1 MKKSPFIV
9 SILAALLAFPGMPQA
24 EASTY
29 DKVTLTDAEPSWD
42 VADEDWYYT
51 YTDSITGVK
60 YACYDLFVEAKDG
73 RLVNGGW
80 SSNIYIRSGAKLTAD
95 YLLQETNNP
104 EGSELWKLLYDY
116 GNDDYRLHINM
127 EDNSS
132 LNYTNH
138 DLWLG
143 VFHFQ
148 EGATVNISVYS
159 NRIAARAIGKY
170 TDRDFTI
177 NAHINTTASLDL
189 WNQYTSS
196 VTLKYTQNMNVFVER
211 GDNDCAPYIDA
222 SGKICLPEERYRSQL
237 NGCAMLMNDCS
248 GQFMKGY
255 LKGTTLISLGN
266 TDFQGFNREWWDGIT
281 QISWLLNNVEV
292 REGCKA
298 EMRRGYYGG
307 TITLQKGSALKF
319 DMEIMP
325 AGVDDANWDGGIN
338 IIMKDSSTL
347 DLAGRSLPSQYL
359 DFQGTELTIKNGTIA
374 GNLTLQDR
382 TLALQ
387 DIRFNQEDMLCLW
400 GRATLNLSGQSFETK
415 HLNIGGRN
423 NTIANGSLTGG
434 LELANTDLTLTSI
447 LSMDPKV
454 TLCGDVTLIFDTQP
468 DQAIELEVSGTNA
481 VQDKDGLIN
490 TSVLSMA
497 SASALKVTDSISS
510 LWIDMQENSSLA
522 ATGDVLATSI
532 TGSGYIGAQNIELD
546 TLSVTNLELYAENSV
561 RMKEAA
567 LVSNKL
573 KVWGKNV
580 TMSAVEIEP
589 SLFGYAQIDAAED
602 VSITQEFI
610 GEKLRVTAGGAIT
623 LASLG
628 SEANPVKSAIIE
640 SKGGGVTIEAYYGD
654 TNENLPLQVKSAG
667 KVIIGKIPES
677 GHNFPVVTGNMNI
690 RYTGS
695 GSGAESWDVE
705 MLCELHGELVVYA
718 EQGRVSALTVKS
730 NSYCDIYAKQINL
743 VSFVGDEMTLQAS
756 KSATVTKATAA
767 YSLSIIGLNEEVPD
781 ITIQSDMIAG
791 TLIELNGKNIAATGA
806 LSVFASKRYQ
816 INATN
821 AVDIKSTFQGGQLTL
836 TAGGDVTLGAVGDS
850 GAPVESANI
859 RSSGG
864 AVNINW
870 GGVASGALS
879 LEGTGVTV
887 SDSITAGNVN
897 IHSTSGNILIEKAVS
912 CASATMESA
921 GDITVKGQV
930 NGSMTATADGAISL
944 DSFIG
949 DSLVATAA
957 EGISVK
963 DVTIASDRGS
973 RLSSDEGVVFK
984 GNAYLQNTAVSAP
997 LVYLGKWGLT
1007 LEKQSSIEGDVT
1019 AAAKSY
1025 IEANDSTITGSVSG
1039 VETVELEN
1047 STITGSVIG
1056 AETVELVNS
1065 TIGGVEDISFLKA
1078 EGASRINSSLV
1089 LEDDSPCFSFF
1100 LDAANS
1106 TTPVLALNGDLKLS
1120 PDVQLYCITIFLD
1133 GTDSLETGER
1143 YALISQTGGKNPD
1156 FWEPDNVIVTGLGS
1170 SADDLFWSNGTLYF
1184 RNGAPLETAVWT
1196 SGENHLWNTTDK
1208 NWTQEGRMYRYKDG
1222 VDVVFNDT
1230 GKGGEVQLEG
1240 ALAPKGV
1247 LVEGN
1252 CDYTFTGTGKITGE
1266 AALTKNG
1273 SGTLTIENANE
1284 YSGGTFINGGTLV
1297 MKNAQALGSGGITL
1311 AGGTLDLGGFAV
1323 GNSVTLQGS
1332 ATIGNGT
1339 IGGRVS
1345 VDEGIGAF
1353 FFGETHIKN
1362 NRVDCL
1368 GNISAGHTAI
1378 GVLAKEAP
1386 GLLKELSVSDGLIA
1400 GTDRQAS
1407 LADGLYIESTADLM
1421 IKSMTITANNSI
1433 SVGSHTI
1440 TLNQVTIKI
1449 SDGFGSLVDDT
1460 YYFNLKSLINCELV
1474 MENVLLDASEL
1485 TLPDG
1490 FDPAQLNAVVFDFGD
1505 DVTIKQATGLDMR
1518 LGNYWSPSLNLDTKG
1533 QVIFTKLVPIPEPAT
1548 GTISLLALCALAT
1561 RRRRK

>member
-9 SILAALLAFPGMPQA
+9 SILAALLAFSSVPQA

-104 EGSELWKLLYDY
+104 EGSELWRLLYDY

-132 LNYTNH
+132 LNYTNL

-143 VFHFQ
+143 VFNFQ
-148 EGATVNISVYS
+148 EGATVNISVAS

-237 NGCAMLMNDCS
+237 NGCAMLMRDCS
-248 GQFMKGY
+248 GQFMNGY

-400 GRATLNLSGQSFETK
+400 GGATLNLSGQSFETK
-415 HLNIGGRN
+415 HLNIAGKG
-423 NTIANGSLTGG
+423 NTITNGSLTGA

-447 LSMDPKV
+447 LSMDSKV
-454 TLCGDVTLIFDTQP
+454 TLWGDAMLNFDKQLEQ
-468 DQAIELEVSGTNA
+468 DIKLEVYGTNA
-481 VQDKDGLIN
+481 VQDKDGLIT
-490 TSVLSMA
+490 TSELRMGSV
-497 SASALKVTDSISS
+497 SALNVTGNISS
-510 LWIDMQENSSLA
+510 EWIDMLA
-522 ATGDVLATSI
+522 SRVTATGDVIAGGI

-546 TLSVTNLELYAENSV
+546 TLSASNMQLFAENSV
-561 RMKEAA
+561 QVKETAHA
-567 LVSNKL
+567 CSLEVR
-573 KVWGKNV
+573 GKNV
-580 TMSAVEIEP
+580 TLSAVEIEP
-589 SLFGYAQIDAAED
+589 LLSEFAQIVAAED
-602 VSITQEFI
+602 IHITQGFI
-610 GEKLRVTAGGAIT
+610 GKSLDAIAGGAIT

-628 SEANPVKSAIIE
+628 SEANPIRRATII
-640 SKGGGVTIEAYYGD
+640 STGAGVTIEGFYGRTD
-654 TNENLPLQVKSAG
+654 ADLPLQVESAG
-667 KVIIGKIPES
+667 KVVIGKIPES
-677 GHNFPVVTGNMNI
+677 GQSFPVVTGNMNI

-705 MLCELHGELVVYA
+705 MLCELHGKLVVYA

-730 NSYCDIYAKQINL
+730 NTYCDIDARQINL
-743 VSFVGDEMTLQAS
+743 VSFVGDEMTLRAS

-767 YSLSIIGLNEEVPD
+767 SSLSIIGLNEEVPD

-791 TLIELNGKNIAATGA
+791 ALIELNGKNIAATGA
-806 LSVFASKRYQ
+806 LSVFASKLYQ

-821 AVDIKSTFQGGQLTL
+821 AVDIKSTFQGGKLTL

-870 GGVASGALS
+870 GVVASGALS

-957 EGISVK
+957 GEISVK

-1078 EGASRINSSLV
+1078 EGASRINSNLV

-1196 SGENHLWNTTDK
+1196 PGENHLWNTTDK

-1440 TLNQVTIKI
+1440 TLNQVTIKM
-1449 SDGFGSLVDDT
+1449 SDNIAKLEDGIF
-1460 YYFNLKSLINCELV
+1460 YFNLKSLINCELV
-1474 MENVLLDASEL
+1474 MENVLLDASDL
-1485 TLPDG
+1485 TLPQD
-1490 FDPAQLNAVVFDFGD
+1490 FDPATTTVAFDFGD

-1518 LGNYWSPSLNLDTKG
+1518 LGSYWSPTMNLDTKG